1 MEGER
6 EVLNGSNALEMV
18 VCLRLLQLQRKS
30 LVNYK
35 VQCKFVDHMQ
45 IYVVQYIKIDIQYI
59 KIDTQYIKVLNG

>member
-6 EVLNGSNALEMV
+6 EVLNRSNALEMV

-35 VQCKFVDHMQ
+35 VQFVDHMQ
-45 IYVVQYIKIDIQYI
+45 IYVVQYIKIDIHNI
-59 KIDTQYIKVLNG
+59 